1 MCHSFVPP
9 SSARVES
16 PLSGCARPGPGGGSA
31 AGPGAPYFLRV
42 CPWFPSRDVSF
53 GDLVSA
59 FRKVAR
65 RCLGVSLC
73 RSPLSPRQVLCGSLE
88 CGERVWFQKNLVTHF
103 KRYLFFLFWDFSWFS
118 AGLLGVSL
126 DAPFC
131 SCFISS
137 CFSAA
142 VFVFFYYILFPGVFP
157 PHPLLNS
164 IFS

>member
-1 MCHSFVPP
+1 MP
-9 SSARVES
+9 
-16 PLSGCARPGPGGGSA
+16 GPGPGGGSA
-31 AGPGAPYFLRV
+31 ARPWAPDFLPA
-42 CPWFPSRDVSF
+42 CPRFPSRDGSF

-73 RSPLSPRQVLCGSLE
+73 RSPHSPRQVLCGSLE

-103 KRYLFFLFWDFSWFS
+103 KRSLFFPFWDFCWFS

-126 DAPFC
+126 DAFC